1 MLITSR
7 HLIRMGATPEI
18 LAIYR
23 RSPILI
29 TWRPSGY
36 TMDGVITA
44 RALSA
49 SQVLRFIA
57 ASRPA

>member
-23 RSPILI
+23 QNPILI
-29 TWRPSGY
+29 TWSPAGY
-36 TMDGVITA
+36 SMDGIITA

-49 SQVLRFIA
+49 AQVLRYIA
-57 ASRPA
+57 ATK